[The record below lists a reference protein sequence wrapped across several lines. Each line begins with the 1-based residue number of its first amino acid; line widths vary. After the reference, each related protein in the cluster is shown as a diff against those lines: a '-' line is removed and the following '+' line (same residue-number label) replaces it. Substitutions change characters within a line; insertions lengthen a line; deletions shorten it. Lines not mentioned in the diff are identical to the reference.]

1 VIDAD
6 FVRRCDVV
14 NANWGKPV
22 PCPGG
27 CGDTLEYEPPH
38 EADPSIRVGVWHGGY
53 SCCACC
59 VVIQA
64 DPPPQP
70 GDDE

>member
-1 VIDAD
+1 MSKPDHAKI
-6 FVRRCDVV
+6 VRE
-14 NANWGKPV
+14 AGGKPIE
-22 PCPGG
+22 CPYG

-38 EADPSIRVGVWHGGY
+38 EVDHANRVGKWHGGY
-53 SCCACC
+53 FCCACDQA
-59 VVIQA
+59 IQA